1 MLELLKIMLITWQ
14 DISSSIAPQDSSN
27 KKIMASKEIEEIIP
41 LQEQNKGKTI
51 KELTLSRNPSL
62 KEDSKSGLCLK

>member
-1 MLELLKIMLITWQ
+1 
-14 DISSSIAPQDSSN
+14 
-27 KKIMASKEIEEIIP
+27 MASKEIEEIIP